1 MKKVI
6 SFSLY
11 GSKSEH
17 TQGII
22 CNVELAKIIYPEW
35 VCRIYYGESV
45 PKEIIDI
52 LKEHENVEMVLMPEG
67 AEYLFSMMWRFL
79 AIDDDDVEISLSR
92 DADSRLS
99 YREKACVDIFMESDK
114 LLHSIR
120 DNKSHNNIMGGM
132 WGIKKNIR
140 VKMKDLTKDW
150 VGGVYD
156 YDQKF
161 LREILVPYF
170 EDSYMIHCSNYLNN
184 FPIEKQNEH
193 FIGDWWPADNFGN
206 PNNFIFM

>member
-1 MKKVI
+1 
-6 SFSLY
+6 
-11 GSKSEH
+11 
-17 TQGII
+17 
-22 CNVELAKIIYPEW
+22 LAKIIYPEW

-140 VKMKDLTKDW
+140 VKMKDLTKSFKNENKLDL
-150 VGGVYD
+150 
-156 YDQKF
+156 
-161 LREILVPYF
+161 LRSKYT
-170 EDSYMIHCSNYLNN
+170 
-184 FPIEKQNEH
+184 
-193 FIGDWWPADNFGN
+193 
-206 PNNFIFM
+206 